1 MEERW
6 PSEPLLAR
14 HPNLV
19 ALRSL
24 TKDHALPGL
33 RLGYALAAREL
44 ASAFEAV
51 RPPWSVNAGALRA
64 GLATLH
70 PDANGRFK
78 VTLKAPRNKDIG
90 VYRATTMVEFPD
102 PSAPNFRTYTLP
114 GLVSFAR

>member
-1 MEERW
+1 M
-6 PSEPLLAR
+6 
-14 HPNLV
+14 
-19 ALRSL
+19 
-24 TKDHALPGL
+24 
-33 RLGYALAAREL
+33 RED
-44 ASAFEAV
+44 AEIV
-51 RPPWSVNAGALRA
+51 IRQRVTCHRQRVV
-64 GLATLH
+64 ATLH